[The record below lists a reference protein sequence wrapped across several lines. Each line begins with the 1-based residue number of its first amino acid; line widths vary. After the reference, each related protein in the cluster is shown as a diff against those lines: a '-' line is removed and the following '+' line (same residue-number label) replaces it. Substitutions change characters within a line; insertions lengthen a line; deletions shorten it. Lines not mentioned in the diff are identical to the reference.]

1 MKGQSPSSYFTR
13 DVVAGFHNRY
23 NALMASLHGLSLEM
37 ESKRFSAPVN
47 REWTHRSIAVSSA
60 VRALIDGQ
68 KVPRKKAS
76 KYQTRG
82 EITADEYTD
91 EELS

>member
-1 MKGQSPSSYFTR
+1 MRGQSPSSYFTK
-13 DVVAGFHNRY
+13 DVIAGFNNRY
-23 NALMASLHGLSLEM
+23 NSLMASLHGLSLEM
-37 ESKRFSAPVN
+37 ESKQFSAPVN

-60 VRALIDGQ
+60 VKVLIDGK
-68 KVPRKKAS
+68 KVPRKKSS
-76 KYQTRG
+76 KYQSRG